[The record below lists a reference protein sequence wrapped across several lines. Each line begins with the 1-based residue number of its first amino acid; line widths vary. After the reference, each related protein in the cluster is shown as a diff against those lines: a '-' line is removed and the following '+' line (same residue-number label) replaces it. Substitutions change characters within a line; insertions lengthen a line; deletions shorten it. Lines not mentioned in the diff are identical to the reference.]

1 MFTYSFAGSR
11 LKYFFCLL
19 LHVPLKILTLVI
31 SYWTHVGAYTLS
43 KSISTLSPN
52 SEAKSAPSQISQGD
66 ENDLEYENAS
76 DSTASGYH
84 SFSDSDPE
92 DDEATLTEEERKL
105 ERDMRAAER
114 QLVLEAA
121 GIVVKKDTTRRP
133 HRPAPAPPAIPPTV
147 PSSTQG
153 PDLRELPPSTPAKA
167 HLDDAYERYEAFKQ
181 QRLSITSIEQLPPA
195 SPVSPSSGPLSFNP
209 SQSHESLPDK
219 EKGKDN
225 ASTLPSYG
233 SRISQLLARSR
244 TPVQEKETR
253 VMPVISAPVMST
265 TSSGTGALGATARED
280 SQGFGL
286 VRGYINTSTRNSQPD
301 WQSWSRGQALWTSLL
316 WKVCQIASGA
326 GKRCVFVLAPSI
338 V

>member
-1 MFTYSFAGSR
+1 M
-11 LKYFFCLL
+11 
-19 LHVPLKILTLVI
+19 
-31 SYWTHVGAYTLS
+31 
-43 KSISTLSPN
+43 
-52 SEAKSAPSQISQGD
+52 SQGD
-66 ENDLEYENAS
+66 DNDVEYEIAS

-84 SFSDSDPE
+84 SFSDSDSE
-92 DDEATLTEEERKL
+92 DDEAASTEEERKL
-105 ERDMRAAER
+105 EREMRAAER

-133 HRPAPAPPAIPPTV
+133 HRPAPAPPTIPPTV

-153 PDLRELPPSTPAKA
+153 PDLRVLPPSTPAKA

-195 SPVSPSSGPLSFNP
+195 SPVSPSSGPLSFH
-209 SQSHESLPDK
+209 SAQSHESLPDK

-225 ASTLPSYG
+225 ASTSPSYG

-253 VMPVISAPVMST
+253 VMPVISAPVTSA
-265 TSSGTGALGATARED
+265 TSSGTGTLGATARED

-286 VRGYINTSTRNSQPD
+286 VRRTLTLQRETANLTGNRGVVGKPCGQVCSGRSAR
-301 WQSWSRGQALWTSLL
+301 SRAAQARGMSSVWLHS
-316 WKVCQIASGA
+316 
-326 GKRCVFVLAPSI
+326 
-338 V
+338 